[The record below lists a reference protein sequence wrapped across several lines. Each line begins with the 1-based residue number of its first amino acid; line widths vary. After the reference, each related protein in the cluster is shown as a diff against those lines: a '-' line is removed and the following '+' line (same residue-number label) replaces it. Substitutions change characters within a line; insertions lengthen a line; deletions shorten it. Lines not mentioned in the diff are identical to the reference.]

1 MKKDAAIYI
10 VAIVAILTAVIA
22 LSGAQA
28 SEGWSGKMSEK
39 EPGISLTRPGE
50 HWADPM
56 PREKKEPEEPQETRE
71 GNESIKRLLGRYPM
85 VD

>member
-1 MKKDAAIYI
+1 MNRNTTVGIFAALVFGMI
-10 VAIVAILTAVIA
+10 VVF
-22 LSGAQA
+22 GAEA
-28 SEGWSGKMSEK
+28 KEGGWSGKMSEK
-39 EPGISLTRPGE
+39 EPGISLSRPGE